1 MRFLPTLAALILL
14 IPTPAFAAEP
24 CQTIHGRAIYYS
36 ADGQLRLWHIGTH
49 HEFEPNAYQGA
60 TPNSWD
66 KIITLLKAG
75 DNSPAAGS
83 NNALY
88 GDFVVCPTKP
98 YREGAVQPATLRSMS
113 HLRVVARPTNAQT
126 Q

>member
-1 MRFLPTLAALILL
+1 MRIAHTLATLLIL
-14 IPTPAFAAEP
+14 TAASAHAAEP

-49 HEFEPNAYQGA
+49 HEFQPDAYAGA
-60 TPNSWD
+60 TPNPWD
-66 KIITLLKAG
+66 KIIILLKAG
-75 DNSPAAGS
+75 DTSPAAGS

-113 HLRVVARPTNAQT
+113 HLRVVPR
-126 Q
+126 

>member
-1 MRFLPTLAALILL
+1 MRIAPTLAILL
-14 IPTPAFAAEP
+14 TLSTPAFAAEP
-24 CQTIHGRAIYYS
+24 CQTIHGRDIYYS

-49 HEFEPNAYQGA
+49 HEFEPDAYQGNTA
-60 TPNSWD
+60 SSWD

-75 DNSPAAGS
+75 DTSPAAGS

-98 YREGAVQPATLRSMS
+98 YHEGAVQPATIRSMS
-113 HLRVVARPTNAQT
+113 HLRVVPR
-126 Q
+126 

>member
-1 MRFLPTLAALILL
+1 MRIAPTLATLLIL
-14 IPTPAFAAEP
+14 IATSAFAAEP

-49 HEFEPNAYQGA
+49 HEFEPDNSQANPK
-60 TPNSWD
+60 TSWD

-83 NNALY
+83 NNALF
-88 GDFVVCPTKP
+88 GDFVVCPTAP
-98 YREGAVQPATLRSMS
+98 YRKDAVQPAIIRSMS
-113 HLRVVARPTNAQT
+113 HLRVVPR
-126 Q
+126 

>member
-1 MRFLPTLAALILL
+1 MRIHPALATLLLL
-14 IPTPAFAAEP
+14 IVPRAFAAEP

-49 HEFEPNAYQGA
+49 HEFQPDAYGGA
-60 TPNSWD
+60 TPNPWD

-75 DNSPAAGS
+75 DTSPAAGS

-98 YREGAVQPATLRSMS
+98 YRQGAVQPATLQGMS
-113 HLRVVARPTNAQT
+113 HLRVVPR
-126 Q
+126 

>member
-1 MRFLPTLAALILL
+1 MRIAQTLATLLILT
-14 IPTPAFAAEP
+14 TPLAHAAEP
-24 CQTIHGRAIYYS
+24 CQTIHGRAIYYP

-49 HEFEPNAYQGA
+49 HEFEPDAYQGK
-60 TPNSWD
+60 TPNPWD

-75 DNSPAAGS
+75 DTSPAAGS

-98 YREGAVQPATLRSMS
+98 YREGAVQPANIRSMS
-113 HLRVVARPTNAQT
+113 HLRVVPR
-126 Q
+126 